1 MPQQPAPNPLAMLFP
16 FVMMFGIFYLLVFRP
31 QAKVRKDHE
40 RMLKGIKKHDEV
52 VTTGGIFGTVVNVKP
67 ETVTVRVDENVR
79 LEVEKSAIAR
89 LARSHG
95 ADAEPVVMEKR
106 G

>member
-1 MPQQPAPNPLAMLFP
+1 MPQPSAPNPLAMLFP
-16 FVMMFGIFYLLVFRP
+16 FAMMFVIFYLLVFRP

-40 RMLKGIKKHDEV
+40 QMLKGLKKHDDV

-89 LARSHG
+89 LVRSRG
-95 ADAEPVVMEKR
+95 ADGESVAMEKR
-106 G
+106 A